1 MKSFPVCLLP
11 AKGLAYQLPSEV
23 QKVNPA
29 DRAARAAQ
37 SRENLRVV
45 EITIPKPD
53 DWHLH
58 LRDGA
63 MLEGVLPY
71 SARDFA
77 RAIIMPN
84 LMPPVVTSAD
94 AQAYRDRI
102 MAALPEG
109 MAFTPLMTLYL
120 TEGTDPAD
128 VASAHASGLVT
139 AVKLYPAGATTN
151 SSSGVRNLAKVMPV
165 LEKMAEIGMPLCI
178 HGEVTD
184 PSVDIF
190 DREAVFIETVLDPL
204 RRQLPEL
211 KVTLEHITT
220 SNGIHYVMGA
230 DANLAGSITT
240 HHLMINRNAIL
251 AGGIKPHYYCLPV
264 AKRESHRLALRKAAT
279 SGDKRFFLGTDSAPH
294 VDPLKECACGCA
306 GIFTSINT
314 LSCLAHVFEEDNALD
329 KLAGFASLNGPAWYG
344 LPVNSE
350 TVTLKKRDQPVA
362 WPARIETGDGPVTVF
377 DPMVPIHWEVA

>member
-1 MKSFPVCLLP
+1 M
-11 AKGLAYQLPSEV
+11 
-23 QKVNPA
+23 
-29 DRAARAAQ
+29 
-37 SRENLRVV
+37 V

-84 LMPPVVTSAD
+84 LMPPVVTSTD

-102 MAALPEG
+102 MAALPKG
-109 MAFTPLMTLYL
+109 MDFTPLMTLYL
-120 TEGTDPAD
+120 TEGTDAAD

-151 SSSGVRNLAKVMPV
+151 SSSGVRDLAKVMPV

-204 RRQLPEL
+204 RSKLPEL
-211 KVTLEHITT
+211 KITLEHVTT
-220 SNGIHYVMGA
+220 SNGIDYVMGA

-279 SGDKRFFLGTDSAPH
+279 SGDKRFFIGTDSAPH

-314 LSCLAHVFEEDNALD
+314 LSCLAHVFEEDKALD
-329 KLAGFASLNGPAWYG
+329 KLAGFASLHGPAWYG

-350 TVTLKKRDQPVA
+350 TVTLVRRDEPVS
-362 WPARIETGDGPVTVF
+362 WPERIETGDGPVTVF